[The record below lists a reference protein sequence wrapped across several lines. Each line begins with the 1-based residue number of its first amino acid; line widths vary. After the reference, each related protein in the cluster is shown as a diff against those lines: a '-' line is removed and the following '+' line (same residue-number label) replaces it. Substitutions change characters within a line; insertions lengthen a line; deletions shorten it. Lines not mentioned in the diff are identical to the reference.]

1 MKNYRQPISRDKFTV
16 KEIFIDEK
24 ELMYEAG
31 TPENHHIKWQ
41 QISKSEFKLLKLPCI
56 NYAEQFLN
64 SWNKPLCKQET
75 IKTRPYQPLLL
86 N

>member
-1 MKNYRQPISRDKFTV
+1 MKNYKQPINRDKFTV
-16 KEIFIDEK
+16 KAIFIDEK

-56 NYAEQFLN
+56 NYAKQFFN
-64 SWNKPLCKQET
+64 SWEKISCKQE
-75 IKTRPYQPLLL
+75 IINLLPYRPLLL